1 MTIISDAV
9 SLILLAKISLLETF
23 ANRNKIVV
31 PNLVY
36 EEVIKGKEKGRWD
49 SMLVERLAAEKKLII
64 NISDKIKENK
74 IRKLFNLKGGEL
86 EVISLAFD
94 KHLVLTDDKKCLNAA
109 KALNLGFITSL
120 DVVMALYN
128 KKAVTKRKAL
138 ECINMLEEY
147 GWYVKDLIRN
157 YKEMIK

>member
-138 ECINMLEEY
+138 ECIKPKVSHFGIANLAM
-147 GWYVKDLIRN
+147 DD
-157 YKEMIK
+157 